1 MTMMQ
6 LSDNW
11 HDFMKKLDR
20 LRPRLDLRSIKKGQ
34 QLSFDY
40 DSKNDSGTGL

>member
-34 QLSFDY
+34 QLSFDRLM
-40 DSKNDSGTGL
+40 KEAAN

>member
-1 MTMMQ
+1 MMQ
-6 LSDNW
+6 LSEDW

-20 LRPRLDLRSIKKGQ
+20 LRPRLDLKSIKKGQ

-40 DSKNDSGTGL
+40 DSKSDPGTGL